1 MIVTSFRV
9 LDTADGGYTVAVLVQ
24 ANHGKR
30 DSLLVAGVPVGREIP
45 DLMPIIHEQKSGGT
59 DSSIIVILATDAPL
73 LPHQLKRVAKHISM
87 GLARAG
93 GMGLNSSGEIFLAF
107 STANKGAGIT
117 GKPITA
123 EMLSNEQ
130 LDPVFEAA
138 ILATEEAVIN
148 AIIAGETMVGING
161 NTSFGMPRDRLR
173 EILKKYNRLKE

>member
-1 MIVTSFRV
+1 
-9 LDTADGGYTVAVLVQ
+9 
-24 ANHGKR
+24 
-30 DSLLVAGVPVGREIP
+30 
-45 DLMPIIHEQKSGGT
+45 
-59 DSSIIVILATDAPL
+59 
-73 LPHQLKRVAKHISM
+73 M

-161 NTSFGMPRDRLR
+161 NTAFGMPRDRLR